1 MANGWGVK
9 ERGRLYCSHDYI
21 VIYGEQHCR
30 GSLAKALRDEMHHQ
44 AQSLE

>member
-9 ERGRLYCSHDYI
+9 ERGRLYCSHDLI
-21 VIYGEQHCR
+21 VIYGEQHYR
-30 GSLAKALRDEMHHQ
+30 ESLAKALRDEMHHQ